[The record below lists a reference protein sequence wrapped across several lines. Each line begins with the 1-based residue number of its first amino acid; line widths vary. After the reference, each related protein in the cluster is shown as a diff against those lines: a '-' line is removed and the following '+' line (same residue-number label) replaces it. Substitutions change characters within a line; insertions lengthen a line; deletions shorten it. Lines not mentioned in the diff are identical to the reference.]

1 MQTGLERI
9 AEKARKETKLVFT
22 SLPHH
27 LTKELIWESLC
38 HIPKTSAP
46 GVDGQSVDHAK
57 ENFGDWSE
65 EMLTAIHRCGYKAPA
80 IRRVYIP
87 KPGKAEKR
95 PIGIPPI
102 ADRALQRSASR
113 VLSAIYEEDF
123 LKCSF
128 GGRPGVGAHNAL
140 CTFNEVVAGKK
151 VSWVLECDLKNF
163 FGSLDHEWLLRFVK
177 HRVGDPRIICLI
189 RRWLK
194 AGILEDGC
202 LILRVVHFSL
212 PFLAYFYITGDMPQ
226 GGSIS
231 VLLSNIYLHYV
242 LDLWF
247 ERVVKPRMVGEVYLI
262 RYLDD
267 FVVCFQLRAD
277 AVRFREVLEKRL
289 QKFSLRLEPTKTRL
303 VEFGRFTARH
313 AKERGKRVETISFL
327 GFTHFCTIIQ
337 KGNFMVGRKTEK
349 LRQRRCI
356 EKLSKLMQ
364 MDRHKPLGEQAKG
377 INQILQG
384 YYAYYG
390 MGGNIM
396 SLHRIY
402 RFAERYWCKMLSS
415 RSQRGNIIWE
425 KFWKIKKSFPLRC
438 PRLYIPFARMQSLA
452 VL

>member
-9 AEKARKETKLVFT
+9 AEKSRKETKLVFT
-22 SLPHH
+22 SLAHH
-27 LTKELIWESLC
+27 ITRELIWESLC
-38 HIPKTSAP
+38 HIPKESAT
-46 GVDGQSVDHAK
+46 GIDGQSVESAK
-57 ENFGDWSE
+57 EKFGDWVE
-65 EMLTAIHRCGYKAPA
+65 GMLAAVHRCGYKAPA

-87 KPGKAEKR
+87 KPGKAGKR
-95 PIGIPPI
+95 PIGIPPV
-102 ADRALQRSASR
+102 ADRALQRSVAM
-113 VLSAIYEEDF
+113 VLSAIYEEVF

-128 GGRPGVGAHNAL
+128 GGRPGIGAHNAL

-163 FGSLDHEWLLRFVK
+163 FGSLDHGWLTRFVE

-202 LILRVVHFSL
+202 IMEN
-212 PFLAYFYITGDMPQ
+212 TEGTPQ

-231 VLLSNIYLHYV
+231 VLLSNVYLHYA

-247 ERVVKPRMVGEVYLI
+247 DRVVKPRMEGEVYLI

-267 FVVCFQLRAD
+267 FVVCFQYRAD
-277 AVRFREVLEKRL
+277 AQRFREALEKRL
-289 QKFSLRLEPTKTRL
+289 QKFSLMLEPTKTRL
-303 VEFGRFTARH
+303 VEFGRFAARQ
-313 AKERGKRVETISFL
+313 AKERGRRMETVCFL
-327 GFTHFCTIIQ
+327 GFAHFCTTNR

-349 LRQRRCI
+349 TRQRRCI
-356 EKLSKLMQ
+356 VNLSRTMQ
-364 MDRHKPLGEQAKG
+364 FDRHRPLGEQAKG

-390 MGGNIM
+390 MGGNLM

-402 RFAERYWCKMLSS
+402 RFAGRYWRKMLSS
-415 RSQRGNIIWE
+415 RSQRGSITWE
-425 KFWKIKKSFPLRC
+425 VFQKIKESFPLRR
-438 PRLYIPFARMQSLA
+438 PRLYVPFSSMQSLA

>member
-1 MQTGLERI
+1 METGLERI

-22 SLPHH
+22 SLAHH
-27 LTKELIWESLC
+27 ITRELIWESLC
-38 HIPKTSAP
+38 HIPKESAP
-46 GVDGQSVDHAK
+46 GIDGQSVESAK
-57 ENFGDWSE
+57 EKFGDWVE
-65 EMLTAIHRCGYKAPA
+65 GMLAAVHRCGYKAPV

-102 ADRALQRSASR
+102 ADRALQRSVAR
-113 VLSAIYEEDF
+113 VLSAIYEEVF

-128 GGRPGVGAHNAL
+128 GGRPGIGAHNAL

-163 FGSLDHEWLLRFVK
+163 FGSLDHGWLTRFVE

-194 AGILEDGC
+194 AGIMEDGC
-202 LILRVVHFSL
+202 
-212 PFLAYFYITGDMPQ
+212 ITENTEGTPQ

-247 ERVVKPRMVGEVYLI
+247 ERVVKPRMEGEVYLI

-267 FVVCFQLRAD
+267 FVVCFQYRAD
-277 AVRFREVLEKRL
+277 ALRFREALEKRL
-289 QKFSLRLEPTKTRL
+289 QKFSLMLEPTKTRL
-303 VEFGRFTARH
+303 VEFGRFAARH
-313 AKERGKRVETISFL
+313 SKERGRRMETVCFL
-327 GFTHFCTIIQ
+327 GFAHFCTTNR

-349 LRQRRCI
+349 IRQRRCI
-356 EKLSKLMQ
+356 VNLSRTMQ
-364 MDRHKPLGEQAKG
+364 FDRHRPLGEQAKG

-390 MGGNIM
+390 MGGNLM

-402 RFAERYWCKMLSS
+402 RFAGRYWRKMLSS
-415 RSQRGNIIWE
+415 RSQRGNITWE
-425 KFWKIKKSFPLRC
+425 VFQKIKESFPLRR
-438 PRLYIPFARMQSLA
+438 PRLYVPFSSMQSLA

>member
-22 SLPHH
+22 SLAHH
-27 LTKELIWESLC
+27 LTRELIWESLC
-38 HIPKTSAP
+38 HIPKGSAP
-46 GVDGQSVDHAK
+46 GVDGQSVEEAK
-57 ENFGDWSE
+57 ENFGNWSE
-65 EMLTAIHRCGYKAPA
+65 EMLRAIHRCSYKAPA

-102 ADRALQRSASR
+102 ADRALQRSVSR

-128 GGRPGVGAHNAL
+128 GGRPGMGAHNAL
-140 CTFNEVVAGKK
+140 CTFNEVVAGKN
-151 VSWVLECDLKNF
+151 VSWVLECDLENF
-163 FGSLDHEWLLRFVK
+163 FGSLDHEWMLRFVK

-202 LILRVVHFSL
+202 LKESTEGV
-212 PFLAYFYITGDMPQ
+212 PQ

-231 VLLSNIYLHYV
+231 VLLSNLYLHYV

-247 ERVVKPRMVGEVYLI
+247 ERVVKPRMRGEVYLI

-267 FVVCFQLRAD
+267 FVVCFQFRAD
-277 AVRFREVLEKRL
+277 AVRFWEALEKRL
-289 QKFSLRLEPTKTRL
+289 QKFSLRLKPTKTKL
-303 VEFGRFTARH
+303 VEFGRFATRH
-313 AKERGKRVETISFL
+313 AKERGKRMETVSFL
-327 GFTHFCTIIQ
+327 GFTHFCTINQ

-349 LRQRRCI
+349 SRQRRCI
-356 EKLSKLMQ
+356 GNLSKIMQ
-364 MDRHKPLGEQAKG
+364 IDRHKPLGEQVKG

-390 MGGNIM
+390 MGGNSM
-396 SLHRIY
+396 TLHRIY
-402 RFAERYWCKMLSS
+402 RFAERYWRKMLSS
-415 RSQRGNIIWE
+415 RSQRGNIVWE
-425 KFWKIKKSFPLRC
+425 TFHKIRKSFPLRR
-438 PRLYIPFARMQSLA
+438 PRLYIPFAKMQTLA

>member
-9 AEKARKETKLVFT
+9 AEKARKETKLLFT
-22 SLPHH
+22 SVAHH

-38 HIPKTSAP
+38 HIPKGSAP
-46 GVDGQSVDHAK
+46 GVDGQSVDNAK
-57 ENFGDWSE
+57 ENFGVWSG

-102 ADRALQRSASR
+102 ADRALQRSVAK
-113 VLSAIYEEDF
+113 VLSAIYEADF

-128 GGRPGVGAHNAL
+128 GGRPGIGAHNAL
-140 CTFNEVVAGKK
+140 CTFNEVIAGKK

-163 FGSLDHEWLLRFVK
+163 FGSLDHGWLIRFVN

-194 AGILEDGC
+194 AGIMEDGC
-202 LILRVVHFSL
+202 IREN
-212 PFLAYFYITGDMPQ
+212 TDGTPQ

-231 VLLSNIYLHYV
+231 VLLSNIYLHYA

-247 ERVVKPRMVGEVYLI
+247 ERVVKPRIEGEVYLI

-267 FVVCFQLRAD
+267 FVVCFQYRAD
-277 AVRFREVLEKRL
+277 ALRFREVLEGRL
-289 QKFSLRLEPTKTRL
+289 QKFLLSLEPTKTKL
-303 VEFGRFTARH
+303 VEFGRFATRH
-313 AKERGKRVETISFL
+313 AKERGKRMETISFL
-327 GFTHFCTIIQ
+327 GFTHFCTTNQ

-349 LRQRRCI
+349 SRQRRCFDN
-356 EKLSKLMQ
+356 LSKMMQ
-364 MDRHKPLGEQAKG
+364 FDRHKPLGEQAQG

-390 MGGNIM
+390 MGGNLI
-396 SLHRIY
+396 SLQRIY
-402 RFAERYWCKMLSS
+402 RFAERYWRKMLSS
-415 RSQRGNIIWE
+415 RSQRGRITWE
-425 KFWKIKKSFPLRC
+425 VFHKIKE
-438 PRLYIPFARMQSLA
+438 
-452 VL
+452 

>member
-22 SLPHH
+22 SLAHH
-27 LTKELIWESLC
+27 LTRELIWESLG
-38 HIPKTSAP
+38 HIPKGSAP
-46 GVDGQSVDHAK
+46 GVDGQSVEEAK
-57 ENFGDWSE
+57 EDFGNWSE

-102 ADRALQRSASR
+102 ADRALQRSVSR

-128 GGRPGVGAHNAL
+128 GGRPGMGAHNAL
-140 CTFNEVVAGKK
+140 CTFNEVVAGEN
-151 VSWVLECDLKNF
+151 VSWVLECDLENF
-163 FGSLDHEWLLRFVK
+163 FGSLDHEWMLRFVK

-202 LILRVVHFSL
+202 LKESTEGI
-212 PFLAYFYITGDMPQ
+212 PQ

-231 VLLSNIYLHYV
+231 VLLSNLYLHYV

-247 ERVVKPRMVGEVYLI
+247 ERVVKPRMRGEVYLI

-267 FVVCFQLRAD
+267 FVVCFQYRAD

-289 QKFSLRLEPTKTRL
+289 QKFSLRLAPTKTKL
-303 VEFGRFTARH
+303 VEFGRFATRH
-313 AKERGKRVETISFL
+313 AKERGKRMETVSFL
-327 GFTHFCTIIQ
+327 GFTHFCTINQ

-349 LRQRRCI
+349 SRQRRCI
-356 EKLSKLMQ
+356 GNLSKMMQ
-364 MDRHKPLGEQAKG
+364 MDRHKPLKEQAKG

-390 MGGNIM
+390 MGGNSL
-396 SLHRIY
+396 SLHKIY
-402 RFAERYWCKMLSS
+402 RFAERYWRKMLSS
-415 RSQRGNIIWE
+415 RSQRGKVVWE
-425 KFWKIKKSFPLRC
+425 TFYKIRESFPLRR
-438 PRLYIPFARMQSLA
+438 PRLYVPFAKMQTLA